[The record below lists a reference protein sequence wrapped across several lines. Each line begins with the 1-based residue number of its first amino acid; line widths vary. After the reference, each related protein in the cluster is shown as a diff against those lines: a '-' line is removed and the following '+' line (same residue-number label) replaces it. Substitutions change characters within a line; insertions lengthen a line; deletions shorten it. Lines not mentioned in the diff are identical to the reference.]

1 MVRPHRAAVGTPG
14 SSVPPEGRDDELRV
28 PLRLTVARGV
38 LGLELYEPIELGP
51 LEVRDLSVTLS
62 NLRFPVDLSGG
73 VRLFR
78 HRRGLLVRL
87 GLGLGL
93 EAFGRLLGRR
103 VREVLGG
110 LQRPVSV
117 FRVPHGIGIG
127 VVGAE
132 GAVAFDLL
140 WAPVQGDARFVVAR
154 ARGAGLRGPALAV
167 ALSIAD
173 SAAPPGLTRTGRIL
187 TLPDVGAAIGR
198 VVMPAVGARAPG
210 APGLLAG
217 ALEGDGDSVFVAFDT
232 SFAPPALPNDVVRA
246 LELGELVGSADDDL
260 VRGDLERAR
269 ASYISAL
276 ERAPR
281 HPEICRL
288 VAEIDAFAGGR
299 AEAAL
304 SLLTESIAVS
314 EAGTIGAALLARV
327 GDRQGATEALR
338 AATRSE
344 EYAPLSAL
352 LWCQQASYE
361 EARDAQLGALS
372 EAVARCPGLAEPR
385 WKRLDVRLATG
396 DIAGAVS
403 DAEHLE
409 AAATGSRE
417 RHQVCRD
424 AAARFLSLG
433 YQQDAGRLFE
443 RALRYVPDD
452 AEATAGLGRALVET
466 GRSER
471 AVALLERAITLGT
484 ARGAVPSGALVD
496 LARILAKMGDLPQ
509 AIARVRAVSAPSE
522 ELALARA
529 LEAEWRERIG
539 DLAGAAL
546 AYGRLRETLELGAP
560 KDAQTAAQWLKGA
573 ARFEWEV
580 RGDPRAAERH
590 LALAL
595 RLLPRDRAVGELY
608 REMAARLATP
618 VQKDA
623 NGDDDAP

>member
-1 MVRPHRAAVGTPG
+1 
-14 SSVPPEGRDDELRV
+14 VPPEGRGDEIRA
-28 PLRLTVARGV
+28 PLRLTVARGA

-51 LEVRDLSVTLS
+51 LEVRDLSVTLP

-78 HRRGLLVRL
+78 HRRGQLVRL
-87 GLGLGL
+87 GLAL
-93 EAFGRLLGRR
+93 EFEALGRLLGRR

-127 VVGAE
+127 VVGTR

-140 WAPVQGDARFVVAR
+140 WAPVRGDARFVVAR
-154 ARGAGLRGPALAV
+154 ARGAGLDGPALSV

-173 SAAPPGLTRTGRIL
+173 SAAPSGLTRSGRTL
-187 TLPDVGAAIGR
+187 TLPDVGAAVGR
-198 VVMPAVGARAPG
+198 AVMPAVGARAP
-210 APGLLAG
+210 AAAGLSGG
-217 ALEGDGDSVFVAFDT
+217 ALEGDGDRVFVTFDA

-246 LELGELVGSADDDL
+246 LELGGLVRSADDAL
-260 VRGDLERAR
+260 VRGDLEQAR
-269 ASYISAL
+269 AGYVSAL

-288 VAEIDAFAGGR
+288 VAEIDCFAGGR

-304 SLLTESIAVS
+304 SLLTESIPIS
-314 EAGTIGAALLARV
+314 ETGTIGATLLARV
-327 GDRQGATEALR
+327 GDRDGAREALR

-352 LWCQQASYE
+352 LFCQQASYE
-361 EARDAQLGALS
+361 ETLDARLRALS
-372 EAVARCPGLAEPR
+372 EAVARCPGLPEPR
-385 WKRLDVRLATG
+385 WKRLDGRLAAGDVTG
-396 DIAGAVS
+396 ALS
-403 DAEHLE
+403 DAEHLD

-417 RHQVCRD
+417 RHQVCRE
-424 AAARFLSLG
+424 AASRFLSLG
-433 YQQDAGRLFE
+433 YQQEAGRLFE

-452 AEATAGLGRALVET
+452 ADATAGLGRALVET
-466 GRSER
+466 GRADR

-484 ARGAVPSGALVD
+484 AKGAVPPGALVD
-496 LARILAKMGDLPQ
+496 LARILAKMGDFPQ

-539 DLAGAAL
+539 DLAGASL
-546 AYGRLRETLELGAP
+546 AYGRLRETLELAAP
-560 KDAQTAAQWLKGA
+560 KDPEAAGEWLKSA

-580 RGDPRAAERH
+580 RRDVRSAERH

-595 RLLPRDRAVGELY
+595 RLLPRDRVVGELY
-608 REMAARLATP
+608 RQMAGHLATP
-618 VQKDA
+618 GRGDE
-623 NGDDDAP
+623 NGDDRRG